1 MEELG
6 GLDAMAG
13 KSLSLWLHLFFPGI
27 ERPLSERTQKLRA
40 TNQVHC
46 TRWTFTVAKS

>member
-27 ERPLSERTQKLRA
+27 RA
-40 TNQVHC
+40 PIV
-46 TRWTFTVAKS
+46 